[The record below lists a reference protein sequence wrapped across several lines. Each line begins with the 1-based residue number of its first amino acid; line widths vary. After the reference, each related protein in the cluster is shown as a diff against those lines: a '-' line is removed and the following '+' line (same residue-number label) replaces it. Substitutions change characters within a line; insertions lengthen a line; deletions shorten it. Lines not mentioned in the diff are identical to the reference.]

1 MVAVSWGATPMIEAS
16 AHKQEHASPWAW
28 ALFVAS
34 SAFALAAAGLLGF
47 MA

>member
-1 MVAVSWGATPMIEAS
+1 MTQPAAS
-16 AHKQEHASPWAW
+16 AAGTRASVWAW

-34 SAFALAAAGLLGF
+34 SAFALTAAGLLGF